1 MQAEK
6 RSRRR
11 GCGHAVCPL
20 TRCRREFSLR
30 CLAIAFGA
38 KQVRTRELKEPGQF
52 TCSQCGFYIVIPKA
66 NWSLSRRGFP
76 RNRKEPQ
83 GNECVIPNVLIEC
96 RLVPGSQLVRSFSK
110 SAVVNRIREVIWP
123 VTF

>member
-1 MQAEK
+1 MRAEK

-66 NWSLSRRGFP
+66 NWSLIGELFQGTE
-76 RNRKEPQ
+76 RNRKAT
-83 GNECVIPNVLIEC
+83 
-96 RLVPGSQLVRSFSK
+96 
-110 SAVVNRIREVIWP
+110 SALFPMCSLSADWYPEVS
-123 VTF
+123 